1 MGKYSKL
8 GKNTIIIFLGN
19 IGAKMISI
27 LMLPL
32 YTRWLSQADFGTTD
46 MITVYVS
53 FLISLATFCISE
65 SIFIFPKD
73 ASFIDKQKY
82 YTTGILFIIT
92 SLIASVIVLNIIKKI
107 LIYHEFN
114 NTFTQYTDL
123 ICILLISM
131 AIQQYS
137 QQFTRSIDKMKI
149 YSTTGIILTSCTALF
164 SFIFI
169 PQYGVFGYAY
179 SISLANLISA
189 IYSFTAS
196 RSFKYIRLKM
206 ISKEKGYQMLKYSIP
221 LIPNALMWW
230 TVTGINRPILESY
243 ANMNAIGIIAVA
255 NKFPNILFTAFYVFV
270 TSWQISVIEEFGK
283 KDYNIFYNKIFKLTI
298 IILFFIF
305 ISIATFSKILI
316 KLLAGPEFYEAW
328 TYIPILTFGTIF
340 NCIAGFCGTNFSA
353 TKESKYFFYSSLWGA
368 ISAIICNLLLIPTLS
383 IWGACLAT
391 CISFASMAIARIIYS
406 MRYVKITNTK
416 DYLTLFFISI
426 AIIICNLY
434 IENFTTNLIVY
445 LALTFCIFLKN
456 KRQIKTTFRT
466 LKNNYGFKFYY

>member
-8 GKNTIIIFLGN
+8 GKNTIIVFLGN

-73 ASFIDKQKY
+73 ASLIDKQKY
-82 YTTGILFIIT
+82 YTTGITFIIT
-92 SLIASVIVLNIIKKI
+92 SLIASVIILNIIKEL
-107 LIYHEFN
+107 LIYYKFN

-149 YSTTGIILTSCTALF
+149 YSTTGIILTSCTALL

-169 PQYGVFGYAY
+169 PKYGVSGYVY

-196 RSFKYIRLKM
+196 KSFKYIQLRL
-206 ISKEKGYQMLKYSIP
+206 ISKEKGIQMLKYSIP

-243 ANMNAIGIIAVA
+243 TNMDAIGIIAVA
-255 NKFPNILFTAFYVFV
+255 NKFPNILFMVFYVFV

-298 IILFFIF
+298 IVLFFIF
-305 ISIATFSKILI
+305 ISITTFSKFLV

-328 TYIPILTFGTIF
+328 IYVPILTFGTIF

-368 ISAIICNLLLIPTLS
+368 ISAIICNLLLIPILS
-383 IWGACLAT
+383 IWGACIAT
-391 CISFASMAIARIIYS
+391 SISFACMAIARIIYS
-406 MRYVKITNTK
+406 KKYVKITNTK
-416 DYLTLFFISI
+416 DYLILLSISI
-426 AIIICNLY
+426 AIIFCNLY
-434 IENFTTNLIVY
+434 IENIIINSIVY
-445 LALTFCIFLKN
+445 FTLTLYLFLKY
-456 KRQIKTTFRT
+456 KRQISTMFTT
-466 LKNNYGFKFYY
+466 LKK